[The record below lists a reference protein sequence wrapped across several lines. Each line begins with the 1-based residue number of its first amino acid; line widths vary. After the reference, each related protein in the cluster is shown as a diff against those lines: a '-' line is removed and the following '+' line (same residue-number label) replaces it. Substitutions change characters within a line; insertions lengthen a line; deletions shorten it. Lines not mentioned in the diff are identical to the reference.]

1 MQRFLVLV
9 CAFLGVVAAIV
20 ATGRLQADA
29 TTGRNAEL
37 QLTALR
43 LDIAQIQDV
52 PWGASPDEGDDPSE
66 VRGELESDQRRI
78 ETSLIALRRESGLE
92 DGAITAPFER
102 GVTALWVVLNV
113 IADGG
118 SADDAGA
125 ASSFAAHQLSA
136 ADTGL
141 QAAAK
146 HYRSASARALTRAQL
161 QSGAVVALL
170 FAAFAWCFWRVAK
183 ARRTAERLAEENERL
198 LVISQA
204 EALTDWLTGL
214 GNRRALRADLT
225 AMGEQRLTLALFDLN
240 GFKQYN
246 DTFGHPAGDALLS
259 RLGERLAAT
268 LEGIGTAYR
277 MGGDEF
283 CIVAAV
289 QGDEAGAI
297 ASLAASALT
306 ESGDGFTIECAYGV
320 ASMPGDTTDADHALS
335 LADQRMYAH
344 KSFRRTDVLT

>member
-20 ATGRLQADA
+20 ATGRLQAEA
-29 TTGRNAEL
+29 TTGRDAEL

-66 VRGELESDQRRI
+66 VRGELAAGQRGI
-78 ETSLIALRRESGLE
+78 ETALVALSRENGLS
-92 DGAITAPFER
+92 DRAITAPLER
-102 GVTALWVVLNV
+102 GMTALWVVFDVLS
-113 IADGG
+113 DGG

-136 ADTGL
+136 ADLGL

-146 HYRSASARALTRAQL
+146 HYRSTSARALTKAQL
-161 QSGAVVALL
+161 QSSAVVALL
-170 FAAFAWCFWRVAK
+170 FAAFAWCFWRVTK
-183 ARRTAERLAEENERL
+183 ARRTAERLVEENERL

-214 GNRRALRADLT
+214 GNRRALRAELT
-225 AMGEQRLTLALFDLN
+225 TMGGQRLTLALFDLN

-259 RLGERLAAT
+259 RLGKRLAAT
-268 LEGIGTAYR
+268 MEGIGTAYR

-289 QGDEAGAI
+289 QEDEAGMI

-306 ESGDGFTIECAYGV
+306 ESGDGFTIECAYGI

-335 LADQRMYAH
+335 LADQRMYEQKA
-344 KSFRRTDVLT
+344 FTRT